1 MIASRENRND
11 LFTAPPTLP
20 TLRFIRGKTKK
31 ETTLPTHAR
40 FLCNPE
46 LPLDQA
52 KSTHRREAAMCTVS
66 MVFLLEERVTSMT
79 RAGKWWMRRVHAYVW
94 GGHRALPPGL

>member
-1 MIASRENRND
+1 MNFCLYY
-11 LFTAPPTLP
+11 LFPNNLTMFL
-20 TLRFIRGKTKK
+20 LIG
-31 ETTLPTHAR
+31 HAR
-40 FLCNPE
+40 
-46 LPLDQA
+46 
-52 KSTHRREAAMCTVS
+52 HRAGREAAMCTVS